1 MPGVNRKPYILN
13 QTCRLEPQVS
23 LSMISIKNSI
33 KNSIFLLYNKTANN
47 INIHKCKKQN
57 IPIGYLLAQYLHLK
71 L

>member
-33 KNSIFLLYNKTANN
+33 KTQYFCYTVKLLT
-47 INIHKCKKQN
+47 I
-57 IPIGYLLAQYLHLK
+57 
-71 L
+71 